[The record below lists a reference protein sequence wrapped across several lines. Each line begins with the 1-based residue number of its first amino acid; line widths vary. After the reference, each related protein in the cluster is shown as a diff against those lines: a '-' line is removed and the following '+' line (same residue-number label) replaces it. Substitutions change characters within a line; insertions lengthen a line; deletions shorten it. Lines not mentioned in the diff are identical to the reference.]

1 MTIFQAECFLAVA
14 EHLNFAK
21 AAEQMHISQPAITR
35 QIQTL
40 ETELNVKLFY
50 RSTRSVKLTAE
61 GRLFLT
67 DAQTIVSA
75 SKRAVRRFAQK
86 KPDSILDFHIGCSSV
101 FHMERLVGVL
111 EKLASIYPNLHPR
124 LHLLPGSQLL
134 ESVDNESLQVVLS
147 YRSQKEKSSLTFKEL
162 LKVPYVCVCRKDSPL
177 AKLASISADDLRPY
191 PMVVYDPGAMMIP
204 EAIAGQWEWAKD
216 KGASK
221 LYFCESSET
230 SMLLVGTGL
239 GVTVVPEL
247 HVPKD
252 RGLHICPLKKTKLI
266 PFGLYYKSIQSQPC
280 LKDFI
285 RLIKEEF

>member
-61 GRLFLT
+61 GWLFLT

-86 KPDSILDFHIGCSSV
+86 KPD
-101 FHMERLVGVL
+101 
-111 EKLASIYPNLHPR
+111 
-124 LHLLPGSQLL
+124 
-134 ESVDNESLQVVLS
+134 
-147 YRSQKEKSSLTFKEL
+147 
-162 LKVPYVCVCRKDSPL
+162 
-177 AKLASISADDLRPY
+177 SISADDLRPY

>member
-216 KGASK
+216 KEASK

-230 SMLLVGTGL
+230 LMLLVGTGL